1 MDPTLWPK
9 GIDRAVYG
17 LKTVFELLGG
27 DYLKPDFNLI
37 ANLPWINVLATREET
52 TGRLAKDWRDNP
64 RLAHHVGCL
73 FAHMAQWQ
81 LAADE
86 GLQIA
91 TYLLES
97 DGLNPSLLSIPVGS
111 LGSVARNAPRDY
123 DIVIIN
129 QPLFAGG
136 ELFSRFEDK
145 DGVAIEMRH
154 WRQERRRGFG
164 RVPLQRMI
172 RGEDF

>member
-1 MDPTLWPK
+1 MDPNLWPK

-37 ANLPWINVLATREET
+37 ANLPWIKSLAARDDE
-52 TGRLAKDWRDNP
+52 GRIAPPWDGQLT
-64 RLAHHVGCL
+64 HHVGCL

-81 LAADE
+81 LAKDAGNE
-86 GLQIA
+86 H

-136 ELFSRFEDK
+136 ELFQVRGQGRVRRRDATLAT
-145 DGVAIEMRH
+145 G
-154 WRQERRRGFG
+154 RRRGFG
-164 RVPLQRMI
+164 RVPLQRTI